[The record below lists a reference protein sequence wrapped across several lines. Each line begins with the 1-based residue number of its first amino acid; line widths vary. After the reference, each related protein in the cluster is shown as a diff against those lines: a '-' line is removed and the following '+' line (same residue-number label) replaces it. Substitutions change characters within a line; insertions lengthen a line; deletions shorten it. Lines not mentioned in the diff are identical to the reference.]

1 MDKTIYHCARFALIF
16 VGIFIIPLII
26 YSFVNQF
33 SIGFLIVLGMLC
45 VCMVAWMVKDMYQP
59 YTNDGPG
66 YVEVW
71 DIMGD
76 DDGDSR

>member
-1 MDKTIYHCARFALIF
+1 MNNIIYHCARFALIF

-33 SIGFLIVLGMLC
+33 SFGFLIVLGMLC
-45 VCMVAWMVKDMYQP
+45 ICMVAWMVEDMYRP

-66 YVEVW
+66 YSEYW
-71 DIMGD
+71 DIGD
-76 DDGDSR
+76 DNGDVR